1 MSEGQTPI
9 KQENS
14 KNKRPQTEWDSH
26 DDKAPIL
33 LWVSSEGE
41 EMEAN
46 EPENFDALLSII
58 PDGCRGDTLILPSQR
73 MMVSFYTKDKRRPH
87 DPPCPEPRSATILII
102 DYQRVTI
109 SIKNHDSFVNSV
121 RAALREAKANAEM
134 EELSIV
140 AKKPCNW

>member
-73 MMVSFYTKDKRRPH
+73 MMVSFNTDDKHRTT
-87 DPPCPEPRSATILII
+87 DPPCPEPRSATILVIG
-102 DYQRVTI
+102 YGRVAI
-109 SIKNHDSFVNSV
+109 SIKNHDSFVTSV
-121 RAALREAKANAEM
+121 RAALREAKANAGVQ
-134 EELSIV
+134 ELSIS
-140 AKKPCNW
+140 ARRSL